1 MRSEAPSREGG
12 ASGGRY
18 RDPLSGFSSF
28 TDGNFGSP
36 SVISAFVRRRI
47 YNVNLIPPA
56 FEYLLC
62 AWQRTKCQAV
72 WETEGDVIQ
81 IMPAVV
87 CSRGS
92 AGKAGFA
99 LDLTGEWYVSR

>member
-1 MRSEAPSREGG
+1 MRSEAPSREGSG
-12 ASGGRY
+12 SGGRY

-36 SVISAFVRRRI
+36 SVICAFVRRRI

-72 WETEGDVIQ
+72 WETGGRNSDD
-81 IMPAVV
+81 
-87 CSRGS
+87 
-92 AGKAGFA
+92 AGRSVLTRVSGEAGFA